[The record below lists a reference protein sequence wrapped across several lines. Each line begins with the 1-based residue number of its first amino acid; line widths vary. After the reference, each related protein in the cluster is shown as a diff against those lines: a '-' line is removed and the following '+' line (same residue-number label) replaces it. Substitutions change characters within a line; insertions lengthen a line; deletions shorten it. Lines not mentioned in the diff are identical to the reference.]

1 MKIPAKMNKKNRQLL
16 IISSFIAATVTT
28 ILMIK
33 KKKTFKNE
41 KPPRK
46 APQLNI
52 ENPGSQHDFPKPPM
66 ESELG

>member
-1 MKIPAKMNKKNRQLL
+1 MNSKNRQLL
-16 IISSFIAATVTT
+16 VISSFIAATAAT
-28 ILMIK
+28 ILFINRK
-33 KKKTFKNE
+33 KPFKNE

-52 ENPGSQHDFPKPPM
+52 ENPGSQDEFPRPPM